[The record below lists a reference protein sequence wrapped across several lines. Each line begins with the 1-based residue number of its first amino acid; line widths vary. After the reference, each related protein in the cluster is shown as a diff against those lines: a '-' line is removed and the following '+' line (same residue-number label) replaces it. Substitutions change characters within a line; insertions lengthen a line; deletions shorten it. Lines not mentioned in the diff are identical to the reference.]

1 MQKLIK
7 FVKKNSYDV
16 RDKNGNLLTVI
27 DSEVILEQI
36 FEYIRLRERFDE
48 LHREIES
55 EIDDINN

>member
-16 RDKNGNLLTVI
+16 RDENGNLLTVI

-48 LHREIES
+48 LHREIDLEN
-55 EIDDINN
+55 DDIN

>member
-55 EIDDINN
+55 EIDDIN